1 MSSNST
7 SKEFDYIFELVNIPK
22 LIKKDVILKFL
33 QENNITFKDIK
44 SFELDSDFINY
55 QIII

>member
-44 SFELDSDFINY
+44 SFEMLILLSPSNV
-55 QIII
+55 